1 MFKSVFN
8 NLSTISF
15 KFLFSTKNI
24 LNILII
30 SCEANVIKNKKWLT
44 EIDADLNIDTQDKS
58 CLK

>member
-30 SCEANVIKNKKWLT
+30 SCEASVIKNKKWLT